1 MINEKLEKAFN
12 DQINK
17 ELYSEYLYL
26 SMQAYFERLNLKG
39 FVNWMSVQ
47 VQEEHA
53 HALGMFDYLNQRG
66 GNVQLEAIDKPET
79 DWESPLAVFEQVLEH
94 EEYVTSRINAL
105 MDVAEETKDRAAM
118 SFLNWYL
125 KEQVEEEDNVG
136 NVLATLKLIGD
147 DKKALLMLD
156 KGYFWI
162 SDKKDYLFLSKLYIQ
177 KDFRHKG
184 LGTKAFEEI
193 KQLANGKK
201 IQLTVNKH
209 NINSINAYKKWG
221 FKTIDSVVTDIGSG
235 FVMDDY
241 IMEA

>member
-66 GNVQLEAIDKPET
+66 GTVELEAIDKPET
-79 DWESPLAVFEQVLEH
+79 DWASPLAVFEQVLEH
-94 EEYVTSRINAL
+94 EEFVTSRINAL

-136 NVLATLKLIGD
+136 NVLATLRLIGD

-156 KGYFWI
+156 K
-162 SDKKDYLFLSKLYIQ
+162 D
-177 KDFRHKG
+177 
-184 LGTKAFEEI
+184 
-193 KQLANGKK
+193 LAARTFM
-201 IQLTVNKH
+201 QPV
-209 NINSINAYKKWG
+209 
-221 FKTIDSVVTDIGSG
+221 IG
-235 FVMDDY
+235 
-241 IMEA
+241 

>member
-66 GNVQLEAIDKPET
+66 GTVELEAIDKPET
-79 DWESPLAVFEQVLEH
+79 DWASPLAVFEQVLEH
-94 EEYVTSRINAL
+94 EEFVTSRINAL

-136 NVLATLKLIGD
+136 NVLATLRLIGD

-156 KGYFWI
+156 K
-162 SDKKDYLFLSKLYIQ
+162 D
-177 KDFRHKG
+177 
-184 LGTKAFEEI
+184 
-193 KQLANGKK
+193 LAARTFV
-201 IQLTVNKH
+201 QPV
-209 NINSINAYKKWG
+209 
-221 FKTIDSVVTDIGSG
+221 IG
-235 FVMDDY
+235 
-241 IMEA
+241 

>member
-12 DQINK
+12 VQINK
-17 ELYSEYLYL
+17 EFYSEYLYL

-47 VQEEHA
+47 VQEERA
-53 HALGMFDYLNQRG
+53 HAMGMFDYLNQRG
-66 GNVQLEAIDKPET
+66 GNVQLEAIEKPQT
-79 DWESPLAVFEQVLEH
+79 DWTSPLDVFEEVLKH
-94 EEYVTSRINAL
+94 EEYVTSSINTL

-156 KGYFWI
+156 K
-162 SDKKDYLFLSKLYIQ
+162 D
-177 KDFRHKG
+177 
-184 LGTKAFEEI
+184 
-193 KQLANGKK
+193 LATRTFV
-201 IQLTVNKH
+201 QPV
-209 NINSINAYKKWG
+209 
-221 FKTIDSVVTDIGSG
+221 IG
-235 FVMDDY
+235 
-241 IMEA
+241 